1 MYAAKDGQAKVLILP
16 SGPADELETAALMYT
31 HAINTAK
38 ERIWIASPYFV
49 PDEGVIHALQL
60 AALRGVDIRL
70 LIPDKSDNRMVDLAA
85 ASYFDS
91 LANVGAKFY
100 RYTDGFLHEKTMII
114 DDLAAAVGTA
124 NFDNRSFRL
133 NFEITAIVA
142 EPEFIEQMEKMFE
155 ADFEKSRLMR
165 AGEYDDK
172 PFWFR
177 FAVRLSS
184 LTAPIQ

>member
-1 MYAAKDGQAKVLILP
+1 MKCISVVRPISRSPLKQRSKISGQV
-16 SGPADELETAALMYT
+16 S
-31 HAINTAK
+31 
-38 ERIWIASPYFV
+38 
-49 PDEGVIHALQL
+49 
-60 AALRGVDIRL
+60 
-70 LIPDKSDNRMVDLAA
+70 
-85 ASYFDS
+85 
-91 LANVGAKFY
+91 
-100 RYTDGFLHEKTMII
+100 
-114 DDLAAAVGTA
+114 
-124 NFDNRSFRL
+124 RSFRL